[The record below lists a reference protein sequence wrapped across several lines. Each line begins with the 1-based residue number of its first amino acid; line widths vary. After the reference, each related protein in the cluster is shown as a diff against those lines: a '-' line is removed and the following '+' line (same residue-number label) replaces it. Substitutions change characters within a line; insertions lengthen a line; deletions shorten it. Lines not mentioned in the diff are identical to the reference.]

1 MHMKGQITGMF
12 ISVQCKYELAVAT
25 NHLATI

>member
-1 MHMKGQITGMF
+1 MRMKGQITGMF
-12 ISVQCKYELAVAT
+12 TSVQCNYELAVAT